1 MLTIREAEEKD
12 IPDICRIVAQ
22 LSPGFEHNYTNAIG
36 KFRSHI
42 KRNPDYYLWV
52 ADRDGAVVGTAM
64 MHLQHKLSYLCGT
77 AAHLEDVVVDKS
89 DRGNGV
95 GKLLV
100 QKAIQTAI
108 DHECYKIM
116 LTCLEKTVPYYEPF
130 GFKVHDIGM
139 RLDLQGII
147 SKRPA
152 GLRAGAEYEVEYRA
166 KLKAIRDPAD
176 GMYTIEIP
184 EQTKEEYLEHYFDPI
199 KPLSVKRN
207 DS

>member
-52 ADRDGAVVGTAM
+52 ADRDGVVVGTAM
-64 MHLQHKLSYLCGT
+64 MHFQHKLSYLCGT

-89 DRGNGV
+89 ERGSGI

-108 DHECYKIM
+108 DHEAYKIM

-139 RLDLQGII
+139 RLDLQEVIP
-147 SKRPA
+147 KRPV
-152 GLRAGAEYEVEYRA
+152 GIV
-166 KLKAIRDPAD
+166 AIRDPAD
-176 GMYTIEIP
+176 GMYTVEIP

-207 DS
+207 ES